1 MSPATATLMHS
12 TPGHEASGDGT
23 DVVSGALV
31 SLLEFEAPSVGTG
44 KAVCVGVDSGET
56 DVLDASGPSA
66 EGPSVQA
73 PSAKDSASTGNKARG
88 FRARTK
94 AD

>member
-23 DVVSGALV
+23 DVVSGPLV
-31 SLLEFEAPSVGTG
+31 SLLEFEASRVGTG
-44 KAVCVGVDSGET
+44 TGVCAGVDSGET
-56 DVLDASGPSA
+56 DVLDASCPIV

-73 PSAKDSASTGNKARG
+73 PNAKDSASTGNKARG
-88 FRARTK
+88 FRERTK